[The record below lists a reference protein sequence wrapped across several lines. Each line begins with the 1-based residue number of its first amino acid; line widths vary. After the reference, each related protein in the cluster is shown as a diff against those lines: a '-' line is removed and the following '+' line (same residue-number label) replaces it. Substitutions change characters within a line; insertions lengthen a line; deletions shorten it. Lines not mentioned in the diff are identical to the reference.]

1 MEELELYDEQIREYS
16 SMLGKITD
24 DKEYDMILIK
34 LNYIKSLRNTL
45 ANRLLGINYLGLYV
59 TTMQKLEDLEEE
71 DEDINRLM
79 L

>member
-16 SMLGKITD
+16 SITD
-24 DKEYDMILIK
+24 DKEYDMILVK
-34 LNYIKSLRNTL
+34 LNHIKSLRNTL
-45 ANRLLGINYLGLYV
+45 ANRLLGINYLELYV